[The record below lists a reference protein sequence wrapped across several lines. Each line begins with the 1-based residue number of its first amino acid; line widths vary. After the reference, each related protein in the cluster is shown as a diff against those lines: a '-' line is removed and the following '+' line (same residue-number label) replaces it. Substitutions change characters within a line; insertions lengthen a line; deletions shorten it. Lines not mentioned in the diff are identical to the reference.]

1 MPSPAFLSKILLNF
15 RKNSLNICLPES
27 QFLHENNAIR
37 VLSVLEFFKSFS
49 EYYELSTL
57 ADVCCYHYVTQHILG
72 QGT

>member
-15 RKNSLNICLPES
+15 RKNSLNISLS
-27 QFLHENNAIR
+27 SRISIFGQNAIR
-37 VLSVLEFFKSFS
+37 VLTVLEFFKSFS